1 MEGIFLQFSRHLVG
15 KRDSSTYLC
24 SWKQFPANPVLIA
37 VCPTNY
43 IENQFEQTLR
53 KFNLVG
59 LVINAETYEAALTD
73 KTNPINLWT
82 RAEHDLQ
89 VSMLIISPEQL
100 ASESF
105 KQLLK
110 NEGYWTRI
118 IALGVDEVHLVIP
131 WGAQFHQPFQQIAH
145 ARARLPD
152 TAVVIALT
160 ATMRAGAPFR
170 SVCKFLSIQEN
181 DFHLIR
187 RSNLRPDIQMVYR
200 ELKSGLG
207 GRHFPELDWI
217 LPSGRTVVLF
227 CRTIRTSTAYR
238 YWRDIDTATQ
248 RIRTYNSLNWT
259 TFNDATRELAEKSEC
274 AVVVSTTTIAVGV
287 DLASVQDVVI
297 FGEPADADELFQMLG
312 RIHIKYDGL
321 PSDARGIVYFL
332 PKARVRAEKALMKL
346 QSKPTGAQVLEKDAA
361 NAMDPSLALL
371 FLAPCK
377 VDEQDRMY
385 GNPSESDSKPCSCP
399 TCQKFPH
406 TPRHVP
412 CDCSGCMVDF
422 TPPMTARDT
431 TKPADSSL
439 PPKGK
444 CLTRILKKH
453 GKARFR
459 ALRLQLYRG
468 APFKSNHAL
477 PPTIYLPD
485 GDINSILDHF
495 ALISSVEQLKQ
506 YVNLDNS
513 RVSTNLTPI
522 YELIVALGAEFA
534 QLREQRKAE
543 LKAAK
548 EAKEAGKKIEKPQV
562 VVSDSDSDDGE
573 TQDEDDEDY
582 E

>member
-1 MEGIFLQFSRHLVG
+1 MDSPTVQDPPKFLSPVGAALCHQILRPLLPFTPHDDQIEGVCAALDGRDLFAIFPTSGGKPGLFYMFILVA
-15 KRDSSTYLC
+15 RAIAADPDLC

-43 IENQFEQTLR
+43 IENQLEQTLP

-118 IALGVDEVHLVIP
+118 IALGVDEVHL
-131 WGAQFHQPFQQIAH
+131 QIAH
-145 ARARLPD
+145 ARARLSD

-160 ATMRAGAPFR
+160 ATMRTGAPFR
-170 SVCKFLSIQEN
+170 SVCKFLSIQEH

-187 RSNLRPDIQMVYR
+187 QSNLRPDIQMVYR

-227 CRTIRTSTAYR
+227 CRTISLGTRIQEHLLRTDTG
-238 YWRDIDTATQ
+238 DIDTATQ

-274 AVVVSTTTIAVGV
+274 AVVVGTTTIAVGV

-312 RIHIKYDGL
+312 RIRIKYDGL

-332 PKARVRAEKALMKL
+332 PKARERAEKALMKL

-361 NAMDPSLALL
+361 NAMDSSLALL

-399 TCQKFPH
+399 TCQKFPR
-406 TPRHVP
+406 TPRRVP

-431 TKPADSSL
+431 TKPADLSL

-444 CLTRILKKH
+444 HLTRILKKH
-453 GKARFR
+453 GKARF
-459 ALRLQLYRG
+459 
-468 APFKSNHAL
+468 
-477 PPTIYLPD
+477 TC
-485 GDINSILDHF
+485 
-495 ALISSVEQLKQ
+495 
-506 YVNLDNS
+506 
-513 RVSTNLTPI
+513 
-522 YELIVALGAEFA
+522 
-534 QLREQRKAE
+534 
-543 LKAAK
+543 
-548 EAKEAGKKIEKPQV
+548 
-562 VVSDSDSDDGE
+562 
-573 TQDEDDEDY
+573 
-582 E
+582 